1 MSKTSKIRR
10 LMTLCLSMLLVIAGA
25 VFAAPTASA
34 DEFTATV
41 FSAPGWDY
49 ANLRVGPSPQ
59 FAVKGTIPAGST
71 VKLGCWV
78 RGDEVD
84 GPYGSS
90 RIWYSVPGSVNDIG
104 TTNYI
109 SDAMV
114 YTGSDQPVTEVCPG
128 GDQDTMPPSGP
139 APTPENYFQ
148 RDFPTTVI
156 SAPGVDYVNGRI
168 GPTAQHEI
176 ITTYSPGSAL
186 TLKCYTTGSLVEN
199 PQDTTRSDSMW
210 YYTTDHTWV
219 SGAYV
224 TEGTAIGA
232 IPDCNSSDGTSPTA
246 GVKPA
251 APRTWPNVWDASKSD
266 KMWMFSSLFS
276 HYYKGDSSPGVDARI
291 DWAFFKDLPRLRLTA
306 YSIPVGGF
314 KTVNALGSLANG
326 YDVYLSLGDFTI
338 YRTSDDCFIIYDYYD
353 FDEAYSYLI
362 YKPYKG
368 LKSDARSGK
377 AQEFNV
383 FSTGCYR

>member
-1 MSKTSKIRR
+1 MSKTSNKIRR
-10 LMTLCLSMLLVIAGA
+10 
-25 VFAAPTASA
+25 FALFGLAAAMATGVTTVAPPARA
-34 DEFTATV
+34 DEVTATV

-49 ANLRVGPSPQ
+49 ANLRVGPSTQ

-71 VKLGCWV
+71 VTLGCWV
-78 RGDEVD
+78 RGDEAE

-219 SGAYV
+219 SGVYV

-232 IPDCNSSDGTSPTA
+232 IPDCNSPDGTSPTA
-246 GVKPA
+246 GVKPLG
-251 APRTWPNVWDASKSD
+251 PRTWPNIWDASNAD
-266 KMWMFSSLFS
+266 KMSMFSSLYS
-276 HYYKGDSSPGVDARI
+276 HYHKEDSSPGVDARI
-291 DWAFFKDLPRLRLTA
+291 DWAFFKDLPMLRLTA

-314 KTVNALGSLANG
+314 KNIDALGSLTNG
-326 YDVYLSLGDFTI
+326 YDVYLSLGNFTM

-353 FDEAYSYLI
+353 FDEAYYFGV
-362 YKPYKG
+362 YKG
-368 LKSDARSGK
+368 QKDAARSGK

>member
-1 MSKTSKIRR
+1 MSKTSNKIRR
-10 LMTLCLSMLLVIAGA
+10 
-25 VFAAPTASA
+25 FALFGLAAAMATGVTTVAPPARA
-34 DEFTATV
+34 DEVTATV

-78 RGDEVD
+78 RGDEAD

-176 ITTYSPGSAL
+176 ITTYSSGSAL

-199 PQDTTRSDSMW
+199 PQDATRSDSMW

-219 SGAYV
+219 SGVYV

-232 IPDCNSSDGTSPTA
+232 IPDCNSPDGTSPTA
-246 GVKPA
+246 GVKPLG
-251 APRTWPNVWDASKSD
+251 PRTWPNVWDASNAD
-266 KMWMFSSLFS
+266 KMSMFSSLYS
-276 HYYKGDSSPGVDARI
+276 HYHKEDYSPGVDARI
-291 DWAFFKDLPRLRLTA
+291 DWAFFKDLPMLRLTA

-314 KTVNALGSLANG
+314 KNVNALGSLANG
-326 YDVYLSLGDFTI
+326 YDVYLSLGNFTM
-338 YRTSDDCFIIYDYYD
+338 YRTSDDCFLIYDYYD
-353 FDEAYSYLI
+353 FDEAYY
-362 YKPYKG
+362 YGVYKG
-368 LKSDARSGK
+368 EKDAARSGK